1 MDIATIIGLVGALA
15 AVLVGALLE
24 GLHMSSLIGP
34 TAFMIVV
41 GGTVGATVMSHT
53 MSDLKHLGGAL
64 KRTIK
69 PQKLDYAGSINH
81 LTNLA
86 EKARRGGILALQE
99 DVATAPHPILQTGLT
114 MVVDGGDPDVVKEVL
129 SSMVKMNEDELHH
142 AAAVCDTAGG
152 YCPTLGIMGTV
163 LGLIH
168 IMGNLDQ
175 PDTLGPAIAVAFLAT
190 FYGLAFANMMFLPLG
205 SKIKLAA
212 HQETLFGQMLIDG
225 ILGIQTGQNPRALKE
240 RLSVY
245 MGSHGSKPKKES
257 KGEKPA

>member
-1 MDIATIIGLVGALA
+1 MDFATLGGLAIALA
-15 AVLVGALLE
+15 CVLLGAILE
-24 GLHMSSLIGP
+24 GLHLDSLVGP

-41 GGTVGATVMSHT
+41 GGTIGATVMSHT
-53 MSDLKHLGGAL
+53 MQDLKHLGGAM
-64 KRTIK
+64 KRTVK
-69 PQKLDYAGSINH
+69 PLRLDYAGSIEY
-81 LTNLA
+81 LASLA

-99 DVATAPHPILQTGLT
+99 DVAKAPHPVLKTGLT
-114 MVVDGGDPDVVKEVL
+114 MVVDGGDPDVVKDVL
-129 SSMVKMNEDELHH
+129 SAMVKMNEDDLHH

-168 IMGNLDQ
+168 IMGNLDK

-190 FYGLAFANMMFLPLG
+190 FYGLAFANMCFLPLG

-212 HQETLFGQMLIDG
+212 HQETLYGQMLIDG
-225 ILGIQTGQNPRALKE
+225 ILGIQTGQNPRALSE
-240 RLSVY
+240 RLTAVY
-245 MGSHGSKPKKES
+245 SASHGKKKA

>member
-1 MDIATIIGLVGALA
+1 MGLVGALA
-15 AVLVGALLE
+15 AVLAGALLE
-24 GLHMSSLIGP
+24 GLHVSSLIGP
-34 TAFMIVV
+34 TAFLIVV
-41 GGTVGATVMSHT
+41 GGTVGATIMSHT
-53 MSDLKHLGGAL
+53 MADLKHLGGAL

-69 PQKLDYAGSINH
+69 PQKLDYAGSINQ
-81 LTNLA
+81 LTALA

-129 SSMVKMNEDELHH
+129 SSMIKMNEDELHH

-168 IMGNLDQ
+168 IMGNLDK

-190 FYGLAFANMMFLPLG
+190 FYGLAFANICFLPLG

-212 HQETLFGQMLIDG
+212 QQETLFGQMLIDG
-225 ILGIQTGQNPRALKE
+225 VLGIQTGQNPRALKE

-245 MGSHGSKPKKES
+245 MGSHGSKPKKEQ
-257 KGEKPA
+257 KGDKPA